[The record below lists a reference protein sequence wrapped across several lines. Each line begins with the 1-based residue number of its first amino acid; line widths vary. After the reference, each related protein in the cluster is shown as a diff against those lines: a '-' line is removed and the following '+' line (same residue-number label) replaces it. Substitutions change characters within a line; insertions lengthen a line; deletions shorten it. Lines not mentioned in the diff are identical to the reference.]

1 MFKYIVNELPLDEG
15 FTFITQD
22 EVEGDI
28 FSPKCD
34 INKNTLI
41 KGQCVFFSY
50 WMFYELEIDYVASE
64 FYNST
69 VTRPWRR

>member
-28 FSPKCD
+28 SPPPKCD

-50 WMFYELEIDYVASE
+50 
-64 FYNST
+64 
-69 VTRPWRR
+69 

>member
-28 FSPKCD
+28 SPPPSV
-34 INKNTLI
+34 ILI
-41 KGQCVFFSY
+41 KTLSSKDNVCFFHTECF
-50 WMFYELEIDYVASE
+50 M
-64 FYNST
+64 N
-69 VTRPWRR
+69 